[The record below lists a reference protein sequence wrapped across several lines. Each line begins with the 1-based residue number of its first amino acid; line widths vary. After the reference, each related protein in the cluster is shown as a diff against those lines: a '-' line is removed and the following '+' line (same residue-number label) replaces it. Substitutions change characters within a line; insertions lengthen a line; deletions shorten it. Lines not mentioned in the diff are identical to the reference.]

1 MYIVDAF
8 YSLDSGIMP
17 WYTFLKS
24 IGKDV
29 NMYSYSVTRHIL
41 KIRKFRKSF
50 EKWQYS
56 ILRSILIGPYL
67 DTDQIELS
75 TKFDKI
81 WTFNVSIISG
91 PNHYNPQHLRF
102 FEIQGLSMIQDPAKI
117 KNAKLGAKI
126 GGLVYQFLTL

>member
-1 MYIVDAF
+1 MIHF
-8 YSLDSGIMP
+8 
-17 WYTFLKS
+17 FKKS

-41 KIRKFRKSF
+41 KIRKFKKSF

-102 FEIQGLSMIQDPAKI
+102 FEIQGLST
-117 KNAKLGAKI
+117 
-126 GGLVYQFLTL
+126 TLQKSKTQNWAQKSGVWCINSWPCNRRSKYYSYNWNTL